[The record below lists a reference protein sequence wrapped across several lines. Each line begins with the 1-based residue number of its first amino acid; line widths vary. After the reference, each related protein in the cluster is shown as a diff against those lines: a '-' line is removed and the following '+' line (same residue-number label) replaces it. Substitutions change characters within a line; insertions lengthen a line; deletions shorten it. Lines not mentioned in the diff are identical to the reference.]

1 MIDPRSLMVPD
12 PAAILVAHDQAGRR
26 IGGWPNADEEGFVDA
41 IHAELEARGQSVQD
55 YVISTPRH
63 LAMRLAQSGAEHRQ
77 LTKQAKRLERRL
89 KLAPGGCPMRARGT
103 RALLEATG
111 LSAAELEAEL
121 DLPALSVAS
130 MLEGR
135 GLSAPELVEKWNR
148 SGRHRLIY
156 RLEVGRPEGWLIQV
170 IRA

>member
-1 MIDPRSLMVPD
+1 
-12 PAAILVAHDQAGRR
+12 
-26 IGGWPNADEEGFVDA
+26 
-41 IHAELEARGQSVQD
+41 
-55 YVISTPRH
+55 
-63 LAMRLAQSGAEHRQ
+63 
-77 LTKQAKRLERRL
+77 
-89 KLAPGGCPMRARGT
+89 MRARGT

-121 DLPALSVAS
+121 NLPALSVAS